1 MICKEIHNINVGN
14 KINILK
20 YVTKLL
26 VIMTLAK
33 YKESKFVL

>member
-26 VIMTLAK
+26 VMTLAK